1 MVQHATLVRLKG
13 AFEALQGANYTS
25 WPRHIGKVA
34 RVLDDPDL
42 SGPAA
47 KLADAANLE
56 EWLETVEASQGGMVG
71 TAQMQWPGDPLES
84 AGLAIR
90 LVRYFDEAQ
99 DHVLELGELLFG
111 NGKYDDDV
119 SDVVSSI
126 LVPSYA
132 DIIECLEKEG
142 LIEEPAAEIT
152 PKPPITNRVFLVH
165 GRDNALKSDAAR
177 FLEKAGLEVV
187 ILHERANK
195 GRTLITKFQEES
207 ADVAFALVLVT
218 PDDVGGLVAG
228 EHKSRARQNVI
239 FELGFFIGR
248 LGADRVCALMHP
260 DVEKPSD
267 YDGVAYVQLDDGG
280 AWKAEVMRELAAARL
295 PVDFAKAFGGGA

>member
-1 MVQHATLVRLKG
+1 MVERATLLKLKS

-25 WPRHIGKVA
+25 WPRHVGKVA

-42 SGPAA
+42 REAA
-47 KLADAANLE
+47 SSLTASADLEAWIAA
-56 EWLETVEASQGGMVG
+56 VESSQGGMVG
-71 TAQMQWPGDPLES
+71 SAQLQWPTDPKES

-90 LVRYFDEAQ
+90 LIHHFAAAQ
-99 DHVLELGELLFG
+99 DHVLELGHLLFG
-111 NGKYDDDV
+111 NTRFDDDV

-126 LVPSYA
+126 LIPSYA
-132 DIIECLEKEG
+132 DIIECLEDDG
-142 LIEEPAAEIT
+142 LIEEPAAIAA
-152 PKPPITNRVFLVH
+152 PSPPITNRVFLVH

-218 PDDVGGLVAG
+218 PDDVGGLASG

-267 YDGVAYVQLDDGG
+267 YDGVAYVHLDEGG

-295 PVDFAKAFGGGA
+295 PVDFAKAFGG